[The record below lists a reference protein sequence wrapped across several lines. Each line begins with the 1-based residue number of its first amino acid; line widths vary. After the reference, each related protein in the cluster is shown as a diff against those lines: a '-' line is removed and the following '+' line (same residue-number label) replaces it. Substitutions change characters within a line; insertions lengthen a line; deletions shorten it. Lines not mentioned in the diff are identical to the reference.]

1 MIGEW
6 TVADGCGR
14 PLIRT
19 SQGPSGASTFASC
32 RKLSD
37 HDFDLQSELA
47 LGLVK
52 SRKGGMELGD
62 LAALEMEL
70 TKWRGQVLSERFGDC
85 KGVVEAVA
93 SVSVNMAKERLV
105 TWRAVD
111 HTWKACQRL
120 FRALKEAQL
129 TKPGNSAER
138 KPRAELQPHDLC
150 RAALQGDIRLAGWAL
165 ERHNPDAEAKKGWTA
180 LHLAAAGGHQDIARA
195 LLKQQAQVDQAMP
208 VSALSLACLTG
219 KRDVVE
225 LLISALAQLDGPDG
239 NGGAPL
245 LHAAYKNRLPICQLL
260 LDSDAS
266 AQVSFGPAGASR
278 LAPVRRLRGEGGEGS
293 PRWQEVL
300 CESGFTRLEEL
311 QYCEG
316 ITALHLAAWHGNASL
331 CLALLDAHARPNAQ
345 DSVGRTAISLA
356 AQRGH
361 LQSTML
367 LLEHRAQPQ
376 TADATGSTAV
386 GWAAKM
392 GQKPVVEL
400 LLEKMSIDFVPWL
413 GAPTMLHL
421 AAYHG
426 RQGVVAMLLAAERRR
441 ESSTW
446 RHSPSHGGRLP
457 RLGGDLPAADLKPCS
472 CESEG

>member
-1 MIGEW
+1 MDPDDEGGFCDEW
-6 TVADGCGR
+6 PDQWTTVG
-14 PLIRT
+14 
-19 SQGPSGASTFASC
+19 
-32 RKLSD
+32 
-37 HDFDLQSELA
+37 
-47 LGLVK
+47 
-52 SRKGGMELGD
+52 
-62 LAALEMEL
+62 
-70 TKWRGQVLSERFGDC
+70 
-85 KGVVEAVA
+85 
-93 SVSVNMAKERLV
+93 
-105 TWRAVD
+105 
-111 HTWKACQRL
+111 
-120 FRALKEAQL
+120 
-129 TKPGNSAER
+129 

-426 RQGVVAMLLAAERRR
+426 RQGVVAMLLAQHANTDVSLQPGGIRPLMVAAFQGSAEICQLLI
-441 ESSTW
+441 SSHAHVNQKDEEGATAW
-446 RHSPSHGGRLP
+446 QY
-457 RLGGDLPAADLKPCS
+457 AALAGHDQV
-472 CESEG
+472 CELLVTFGAVELD